1 MGDPVIIIRAAGPG
15 DFAAVG
21 ELGARLVEV
30 HYAFDPPRFL
40 EPGAGLAEGYA
51 SFLRGESKRTG
62 AAVFVAEV
70 DGRIAGYAYAAIE
83 PLSWQELRNEAGF
96 IHDVYVDEASRGHG
110 LATRLID
117 AVTAWVR
124 EQGIR
129 QIVLHTAFHN
139 AGAQRLFKRVG
150 FRPTMIEM
158 TRDLE

>member
-1 MGDPVIIIRAAGPG
+1 MADSDVIIRTAAAG
-15 DFAAVG
+15 DFEAMGA
-21 ELGARLVEV
+21 LGARLVEV

-51 SFLRGESKRTG
+51 SFLRGESKRKG
-62 AAVFVAEV
+62 AVVFVAEV
-70 DGRIAGYAYAAIE
+70 SGRVAGYAYAAIE
-83 PLSWQELRNEAGF
+83 PLSWQELRDEAGF

-110 LATRLID
+110 VATRLIE